1 MARRML
7 NLERVTQIASMLDG
21 EERVDVL
28 KKTIVEL
35 LDAYAKSSRRLE
47 KITRLSDRQQV
58 RVLRLNESL
67 EAANAELDIYKT
79 DLEQKVDEETS
90 KRVLNEKILLQNGK
104 MAEMGNMLGAIV
116 HQWKQ
121 PISIIGILTDVI
133 IKDYENGELD
143 IKSAIEDIKTIKERS
158 HFLSETIDDFR
169 NFFKP
174 DKEAREFC
182 LRETVEEIVKIVSH
196 QAVINGI
203 TIEVCGGKG
212 EHTIG
217 LPNEI
222 KHVLLNL
229 MNNSMEA
236 IIENRQK
243 ISGEPKI
250 RIEIREDTDKTKLSI
265 MDNGGGIPQKIMENL
280 FLPYNSTKGEAGTG
294 IGLTLAKTII
304 EEHHGGTIDAKNI
317 DGGAV
322 FLIEWPKISYNSS
335 FT

>member
-7 NLERVTQIASMLDG
+7 NLERVTQIASMLDS

-35 LDAYAKSSRRLE
+35 LDAYAKTNRRLE
-47 KITRLSDRQQV
+47 KITKLSDRQQV
-58 RVLRLNESL
+58 RVINLNESL
-67 EAANAELDIYKT
+67 EAANTELDTYKN
-79 DLEQKVDEETS
+79 DLEQKVNEETS
-90 KRVLNEKILLQNGK
+90 KRVLHEKILLQNGK

-133 IKDYENGELD
+133 IKDYESGDLN
-143 IKSAIEDIKTIKERS
+143 IKSAIEDVKTIKERV
-158 HFLSETIDDFR
+158 HFLSDTIDDFR

-174 DKEAREFC
+174 DKEIREFC

-196 QAVINGI
+196 HAKVNNII
-203 TIEVCGGKG
+203 IEVCGGQG
-212 EHTIG
+212 EYTVG

-229 MNNSMEA
+229 INNSLEA
-236 IIENRQK
+236 ILENRQK
-243 ISGEPKI
+243 ISDEPKI
-250 RIEIREDTDKTKLSI
+250 RIEIREDKSITKLSI
-265 MDNGGGIPQKIMENL
+265 TDNGGGIPQTIMENL
-280 FLPYNSTKGEAGTG
+280 FMPYNSTKGEAGTG

-304 EEHHGGTIDAKNI
+304 EEHHNGTITAKNI
-317 DGGAV
+317 DGGAI
-322 FLIEWPKISYNSS
+322 FLIEWPKISVNSS

>member
-1 MARRML
+1 
-7 NLERVTQIASMLDG
+7 MLDG

-90 KRVLNEKILLQNGK
+90 KRVLHEKILLQNGK

-143 IKSAIEDIKTIKERS
+143 IKSAIEDIKTIKERV
-158 HFLSETIDDFR
+158 HFLSDTIDDFR

-174 DKEAREFC
+174 DKEVKLFSPKE
-182 LRETVEEIVKIVSH
+182 LVENVVSIISH
-196 QAVINGI
+196 QILKYKATLTVSGDS
-203 TIEVCGGKG
+203 GKIAAG
-212 EHTIG
+212 F
-217 LPNEI
+217 PNEI
-222 KHVLLNL
+222 KHVILNL
-229 MNNSMEA
+229 INNALEA
-236 IIENRQK
+236 CGQNKTEKPVINIDITRQNDK
-243 ISGEPKI
+243 AVITIS
-250 RIEIREDTDKTKLSI
+250 
-265 MDNGGGIPQKIMENL
+265 DNGGGIPEEIMQKL
-280 FLPYNSTKGEAGTG
+280 FEPYNSSKGEAGTG
-294 IGLTLAKTII
+294 IGLTLAKTIV
-304 EEHHGGTIDAKNI
+304 EEHHKGSITAKNTDI
-317 DGGAV
+317 GAL
-322 FLIEWPKISYNSS
+322 FRIELPTVNM
-335 FT
+335 